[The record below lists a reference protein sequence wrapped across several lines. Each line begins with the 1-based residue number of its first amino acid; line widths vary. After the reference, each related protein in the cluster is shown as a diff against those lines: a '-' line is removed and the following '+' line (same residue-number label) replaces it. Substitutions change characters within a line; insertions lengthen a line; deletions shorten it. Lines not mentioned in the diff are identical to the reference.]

1 SGVEPYVNGQAWGK
15 GQNAGDRDT
24 QGLVEF
30 RDGDGNVLWW
40 FNLPRSWDSEGN
52 EQLGTFQ
59 FKKQGNSLF
68 VTHRVP
74 LSYVQDAVYPLMVD
88 VTVNDQIAA
97 DTDDMYEIESSGN
110 VWDGSGMALKDNTT
124 TSRNWGGF
132 RWDSPT
138 GSWPAN
144 GDTIDVAY
152 QESYFYDNPGDDI
165 HHHIYAED
173 AAGPGTFTAGS
184 GSYDITG
191 RTPTTAKVDWDA
203 IGVAPSGAWVQSP
216 SLVSVFQELVDDYT
230 ITAVVLVW
238 KSGLKDDTHVSDREW
253 TRIRE
258 HDTSSTFA
266 AKLHIEYTLS
276 PNATPTITSV
286 TDTPDPVNSG
296 SNITFSVDWNDA
308 DAGDLEKAHICK
320 TDAITGQTC
329 DGGSWADSTSFTTDD
344 PINLTYT
351 AQDADAGSNNYY
363 AFVCDDDNACSSSTS
378 GTFTVNRLPNTPS
391 SLGPTS
397 LVDGSWGADNTP
409 SLTFNLSDPD
419 TNDQVRFQIQI
430 DDDSD
435 FSSLLVDYTS
445 SFATEGTSRTF
456 TVGQAASSGSYTT
469 GSEGQT
475 LSDGS
480 YYWQVRAED
489 DDNAQSSYT
498 QANSGAIA
506 FRVDT
511 TSPTNVSISSIT
523 ADSTT
528 QLTVT
533 ADIAA
538 DSGAG
543 LHSTPYFFQ
552 ETSGNS
558 GGSSSSA
565 YQISTSFVD
574 TGLTANTQYTYR
586 VKAKDAVNNE
596 SSYSSTSSAYTSAPT
611 PTNFSGTAALSTI
624 SLSVDSFTN
633 NTAGSSGYYFYRS
646 GGSPNSGWIQTNSWQ
661 DTGLSCGTS
670 YAWYVK
676 YRNGDGTE
684 TATTSL
690 TKSTNG
696 CGGAGVIGPPV
707 STTGQGNI
715 FQDLGG
721 EVRRTFES
729 GQITKVVFPPQSIK
743 GTVVVKIEPK
753 DKTEIIKTNPLP
765 KNTQIIGD
773 LVADFKALSG
783 GKELESFEK
792 LVSIT
797 FTYTDSQVK
806 EAKVDEKTLKIF
818 FWDKKVSSWK
828 VLKSEVNILTNAVT
842 AYTSHFS
849 LFAVMGETKEKP
861 ISEMTI
867 EELKVK
873 IVEISAKIAQLK
885 AQIAQLLEKEVTE
898 EIPANYRFIINL
910 EYDQTND
917 DVRYLQIF
925 LKAQGQEIYPEGIVS
940 GWFGPLTKKAVIR
953 FQEKYAL
960 DILSHW
966 GLTKGTGY
974 VGPKTRVKM
983 NEILGR

>member
-30 RDGDGNVLWW
+30 KDDQGNVLWW
-40 FNLPRSWDSEGN
+40 FNLPRSWDSDGN
-52 EQLGTFQ
+52 EQLGTFR

-68 VTHRVP
+68 ISHRVP
-74 LSYVQDAVYPLMVD
+74 LSFVQGAVYPLMVD
-88 VTVNDQIAA
+88 VTIDEQVGTSLDDGRRYTGALGFSATDTSHYIGYINHANYLVSHQFARFTGISGLSGATIDTALFKLFGTIQNTGDPLTKIRADDQAAPDAPTNASEFDDISLTTAGVDWDGILTDGVWNDSPDIKTVIQELADSYDPTVIQIIHK
-97 DTDDMYEIESSGN
+97 D
-110 VWDGSGMALKDNTT
+110 DGSGTGAYNRQAAR
-124 TSRNWGGF
+124 SYNWA
-132 RWDSPT
+132 S
-138 GSWPAN
+138 S
-144 GDTIDVAY
+144 
-152 QESYFYDNPGDDI
+152 
-165 HHHIYAED
+165 D
-173 AAGPGTFTAGS
+173 AP
-184 GSYDITG
+184 
-191 RTPTTAKVDWDA
+191 
-203 IGVAPSGAWVQSP
+203 
-216 SLVSVFQELVDDYT
+216 
-230 ITAVVLVW
+230 
-238 KSGLKDDTHVSDREW
+238 
-253 TRIRE
+253 
-258 HDTSSTFA
+258 
-266 AKLHIEYTLS
+266 KLHIEYTP
-276 PNATPTITSV
+276 PNTAPTITSV
-286 TDTPDPVNSG
+286 SDTPDPVNSG
-296 SNITFSVDWNDA
+296 SNTTFSVDWNDA

-320 TDAITGQTC
+320 TNAITTQTC
-329 DGGSWADSTSFTTDD
+329 DGGSWADSASFTTND

-351 AQDADAGSNNYY
+351 AQDANAGTNNYY

-378 GTFTVNRLPNTPS
+378 GTFTVNRLPDIPS

-397 LVDGSWGADNTP
+397 LVDGSFDSDNTP
-409 SLTFNLSDPD
+409 TITFTIDDPD
-419 TNDQVRFQIQI
+419 TNDQVKYQIQI
-430 DDDSD
+430 DDSSD
-435 FSSLLVDYTS
+435 FGSALVDYTS
-445 SFATEGTSRTF
+445 VLQSEGSASF
-456 TVGQAASSGSYTT
+456 TVGQAAGSGSYTT
-469 GSEGQT
+469 GSENQT
-475 LSDGS
+475 LSDNS
-480 YYWQVRAED
+480 YYWRVKAID
-489 DDNAQSSYT
+489 DDNAQSNYT
-498 QANSGAIA
+498 IANSGAIA
-506 FRVDT
+506 FKVDIT
-511 TSPTNVSISSIT
+511 VPTSVSVSSIT
-523 ADSTT
+523 PDSTT

-586 VKAKDAVNNE
+586 VKAKDAVNNG

-646 GGSPNSGWIQTNSWQ
+646 GDSPNSGWIQTNSWQ

-670 YAWYVK
+670 YTWYVK

-684 TATTSL
+684 TATASL
-690 TKSTNG
+690 TASTSG
-696 CGGAGVIGPPV
+696 CGGGGGSVLPPV
-707 STTGQGNI
+707 STTGQGNVS
-715 FQDLGG
+715 QDLGG

-729 GQITKVVFPPQSIK
+729 GQIVKAVFPSHSIK
-743 GTVVVKIEPK
+743 GTIVVKIEPRPK
-753 DKTEIIKTNPLP
+753 AEIIKTNPLP

-797 FTYTDSQVK
+797 FTYTDEQIK
-806 EAKVDEKTLKIF
+806 EVGADEKTLKIF

-828 VLKSEVNILTNAVT
+828 ALKSEVNILTNAVT

-873 IVEISAKIAQLK
+873 IAEISAFIAQLK

-898 EIPANYRFIINL
+898 EIPANYRFTINL
-910 EYDQTND
+910 EYGQTND

-925 LKAQGQEIYPEGIVS
+925 LKPQGKEIYPEGIVS
-940 GWFGPLTKKAVIR
+940 GWFGPLTKKAVIH
-953 FQEKYAL
+953 FQEKYAQ
-960 DILSHW
+960 DILVPW
-966 GLTKGTGY
+966 ELTAGTGF
-974 VGPKTRVKM
+974 VGQTTRDKI
-983 NEILGR
+983 NEILGN